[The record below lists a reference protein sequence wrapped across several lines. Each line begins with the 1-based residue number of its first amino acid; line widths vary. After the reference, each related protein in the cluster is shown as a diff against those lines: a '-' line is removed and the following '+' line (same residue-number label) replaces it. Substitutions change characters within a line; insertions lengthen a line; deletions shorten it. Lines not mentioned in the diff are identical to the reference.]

1 MKGWF
6 DVTFAKGKAIGI
18 DDLHKNQRCRFYIFI
33 KFMHLYVCRYV
44 FFSYVDCE
52 WNMTFHQVTCL

>member
-18 DDLHKNQRCRFYIFI
+18 DDLHKNRDADLIY
-33 KFMHLYVCRYV
+33 
-44 FFSYVDCE
+44 
-52 WNMTFHQVTCL
+52 